1 MESQIGI
8 SSSLI
13 SEPKKDFL
21 SLAKAQIGFMNL
33 FAIPLFQGVSDV
45 LPALKYAIEALE
57 GNQNQFEE
65 AIEEIREMDEEC
77 KRAIQDG
84 ARSPR
89 TVTMAVSMGDSIDS
103 SSGKTLEAPV
113 QNLPERHVEMRQAG
127 SSAPDQAQRIP
138 HLPGEYDEINGMP
151 GDYDPVAEFA
161 ASDPFH
167 MHDGENR
174 MIGHHGKQRSS
185 ETTEGSN
192 SAPYSGDWASQA
204 TSATT
209 GKMPLSPSTQGT
221 SIISQESL
229 EQPSTTIPPSSVEV
243 PEPDHLPLPLPPM
256 ERASSN
262 EEHSN
267 GSTLKMDISPGP
279 AARSPSADKSLK
291 KKPSRFRMNALKLFR
306 RDKSSSPSPSGETGG

>member
-8 SSSLI
+8 PSSLI

-33 FAIPLFQGVSDV
+33 FALPLFQGVSDV
-45 LPALKYAIEALE
+45 LPALKYASQALE
-57 GNQNQFEE
+57 GNQSNFEE

-77 KRAIQDG
+77 KRAIQQDG

-89 TVTMAVSMGDSIDS
+89 TVTMAVSLGDSIDS
-103 SSGKTLEAPV
+103 SSGKTLEAPA
-113 QNLPERHVEMRQAG
+113 QKLPERRADVKKTAF
-127 SSAPDQAQRIP
+127 SLTDQHHQHIP
-138 HLPGEYDEINGMP
+138 YDERNGIS
-151 GDYDPVAEFA
+151 GDFDHVADFA
-161 ASDPFH
+161 ASDPFN
-167 MHDGENR
+167 MNDGENR
-174 MIGHHGKQRSS
+174 MIGHNGKQRSS

-192 SAPYSGDWASQA
+192 SVPYSGDWASQA

-229 EQPSTTIPPSSVEV
+229 EQPSTAAAPTPAPP
-243 PEPDHLPLPLPPM
+243 PEIEHMALPLPPM

-267 GSTLKMDISPGP
+267 GSTLKMDMSPGP
-279 AARSPSADKSLK
+279 DRSPIPDKSLK
-291 KKPSRFRMNALKLFR
+291 KRPSRFRMNALKLFR
-306 RDKSSSPSPSGETGG
+306 RDKSSSPSPGGEPGG